1 MTKAI
6 IYRKYGKSDVLKLE
20 DISLPNLQ
28 KNEARIQI
36 HAAGVNPVDWKIR
49 KGLLRWL
56 PIYRLPIIPGMD
68 VAGIVQEVGKDV
80 VNLKS
85 GDRVFGFV
93 NTRGCYAE
101 AVNAKADFLMLIPEK
116 MSFEEAAGLSLAGL
130 TALQSLKLGKIK
142 PGSKVLITGAAGGVG
157 YIAVQLSIA
166 MGAKVTAVCRK
177 QNFHLIEHFGCERLV
192 DNETEDWTKLND
204 QFDVI
209 LDAAAHH
216 SFGQC
221 RKIMKRSSTM
231 ITTMPTNK
239 FILFKPLTWFMS
251 KKLYFI
257 MIHSDRSDLQF
268 MIDLYEKGKL
278 HINIEHVFP
287 LEKAAEAMDKS
298 EFGRVRGKI
307 VLKVR

>member
-1 MTKAI
+1 MSKAI

-20 DISLPNLQ
+20 DVTLSSLKQDEVRL
-28 KNEARIQI
+28 KV

-56 PIYRLPIIPGMD
+56 PIYRLPIMPGMD
-68 VAGIVQEVGKDV
+68 VSGVVDEMGGKV
-80 VNLKS
+80 KNLQK

-101 AVNAKADFLMLIPEK
+101 AVNAKSDFLIKIPNK

-142 PGSKVLITGAAGGVG
+142 AGDKVLITGAAGGVG
-157 YIAVQLSIA
+157 YFAVQMAISL
-166 MGAKVTAVCRK
+166 GAEVTAVCRK
-177 QNFHLIEHFGCERLV
+177 QNFPLIEHLGCERLV
-192 DNETEDWTKLND
+192 DNETEDWTKLED
-204 QFDVI
+204 QFDIVF
-209 LDAAAHH
+209 DAAAHH

-221 RKIMKRSSTM
+221 MKIMKKRSTM
-231 ITTMPTNK
+231 ISTMPTNK
-239 FILFKPLTWFMS
+239 FLLFKPLSWLLG

-257 MIHSDRSDLQF
+257 MIHSDRNDLQF

-278 HINIEHVFP
+278 HVNVEQVYP
-287 LEKAAEAMDKS
+287 LEKAADAMDKS

-307 VLKVR
+307 VIKVR